1 MNNNIYCL
9 FLLLSNFIAA
19 VSQMLLKKSAMEN
32 HKSIIY
38 EYLNWKV
45 ILAYAMFFG
54 AVFADMYA
62 LKFVSISF
70 VPVLETSSYV
80 FILIF
85 SRLFFR
91 ERISLKQFIGI
102 SVIITGIL
110 IFVIP

>member
-19 VSQMLLKKSAMEN
+19 VSQMLLKKSAMEQ
-32 HKSIIY
+32 HKSIIF

-45 ILAYAMFFG
+45 IFAYAMFFG
-54 AVFADMYA
+54 AVFIDMYA
-62 LKFVSISF
+62 LRFVSIAF
-70 VPVLETSSYV
+70 VPVVETSSYI

-85 SRLFFR
+85 SRLLFK
-91 ERISLKQFIGI
+91 EKISLRQYLGVA
-102 SVIITGIL
+102 VIICGIL